1 LRIAAQKALN
11 IPESV
16 NSTDLDRALSD
27 LYCGH
32 QNATLEN
39 FGSYKENHK
48 WGGKPAIT
56 LQNDYSKLLVALF
69 SEENEV
75 SRKYREDSKNSQ
87 VKIRVPKTKLDKAKE
102 IWKEM
107 MPHRKLVIEKGKI
120 QTKSDVKDSQPYHA
134 SEMSDG
140 ERVVFYLIGQCL
152 SAPKNGVIVVDEPEL
167 HLHKSIQYTL
177 WNKIER
183 ERSDCIFV
191 YLTHD
196 IEFAVSRNGFKKIW
210 LKNYDGTNWE
220 WDKLE
225 ENTGVPEEL
234 SLEVYGSRRKVLLVE
249 GENGREDVRFYQNIF
264 EDFLIKPCGSCEK
277 VIEYTKSFRGN
288 KEFHSLEIFGLID
301 RDRRIKDEIESLESR
316 GIYSLRVA
324 EVENIFA
331 TPEIIKL
338 VSDRLCLEPSEQQ
351 KKTEEFVFSELEKEL
366 DKQILERKN
375 DEIKFILNGL
385 DLKNRDGSLVDFI
398 ESSIDEEDIH
408 KRIEDEFKEIIKEK
422 DYLRLLEYYNRKTIA
437 SRIGNLFGMKKDEL
451 PAYVVR
457 MSKDNK
463 LLPEIKNAVL
473 NYFPEKLA
481 KIIDKDNKK

>member
-1 LRIAAQKALN
+1 
-11 IPESV
+11 
-16 NSTDLDRALSD
+16 
-27 LYCGH
+27 
-32 QNATLEN
+32 
-39 FGSYKENHK
+39 
-48 WGGKPAIT
+48 
-56 LQNDYSKLLVALF
+56 
-69 SEENEV
+69 
-75 SRKYREDSKNSQ
+75 
-87 VKIRVPKTKLDKAKE
+87 
-102 IWKEM
+102 
-107 MPHRKLVIEKGKI
+107 
-120 QTKSDVKDSQPYHA
+120 
-134 SEMSDG
+134 
-140 ERVVFYLIGQCL
+140 
-152 SAPKNGVIVVDEPEL
+152 
-167 HLHKSIQYTL
+167 
-177 WNKIER
+177 
-183 ERSDCIFV
+183 
-191 YLTHD
+191 
-196 IEFAVSRNGFKKIW
+196 
-210 LKNYDGTNWE
+210 
-220 WDKLE
+220 
-225 ENTGVPEEL
+225 
-234 SLEVYGSRRKVLLVE
+234 
-249 GENGREDVRFYQNIF
+249 
-264 EDFLIKPCGSCEK
+264 
-277 VIEYTKSFRGN
+277 
-288 KEFHSLEIFGLID
+288 
-301 RDRRIKDEIESLESR
+301 LESR